1 MKNNISISLWLQ
13 RYKTYK
19 SPPPSSLTP
28 RACYMLAHA
37 HRRLHTLEDEHG
49 QSSMDSRCCSNRESW
64 GRGCGRLPR
73 DWPSSPGVSF
83 VSPDPPSTL
92 AGPLLLSRS
101 SGVTLTS
108 GNSAELNVET
118 EGGC

>member
-49 QSSMDSRCCSNRESW
+49 QSSMDSRAWTVGAAATGRAGGRVVGGCPGIGPQVPES
-64 GRGCGRLPR
+64 
-73 DWPSSPGVSF
+73 
-83 VSPDPPSTL
+83 
-92 AGPLLLSRS
+92 LLLAQILHRPWL
-101 SGVTLTS
+101 VLFC
-108 GNSAELNVET
+108 SAAPQE
-118 EGGC
+118 